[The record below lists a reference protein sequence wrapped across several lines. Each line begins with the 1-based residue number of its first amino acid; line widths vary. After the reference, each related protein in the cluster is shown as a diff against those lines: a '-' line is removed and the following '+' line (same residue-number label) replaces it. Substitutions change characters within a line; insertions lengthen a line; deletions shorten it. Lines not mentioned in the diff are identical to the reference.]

1 MDIYGIKNCSTVKK
15 ALDWLQLNHINFT
28 FHDFK
33 KEGVSAEKL
42 QEWSQKVGYEKL
54 LNKQGLTWK
63 QLDPDK
69 KATIIGQKEALQL
82 LHDKNSMIKRPVLE
96 LGEKVVLGFKEEEY
110 AMLFLP
116 SKN

>member
-1 MDIYGIKNCSTVKK
+1 MNIYGIKNCNTVKK
-15 ALDWLQLNHINFT
+15 ALDWLQSNHINFE

-42 QEWSQKVGYEKL
+42 QEWSSKVGYEKL

-63 QLDPDK
+63 QLDPK
-69 KATIIGQKEALQL
+69 IKATIINEKEALQL

-96 LGEKVVLGFKEEEY
+96 FQGQLVLGFEEKQY
-110 AMLFLP
+110 RMLFL
-116 SKN
+116 SGKN

>member
-1 MDIYGIKNCSTVKK
+1 MINIYGIKNCNTVKK
-15 ALDWLQLNHINFT
+15 ALDWLKENQIDYQ

-42 QEWSQKVGYEKL
+42 YEWSHKSGYEKL

-63 QLDPDK
+63 QLDPET
-69 KATIIGQKEALQL
+69 KAKITGEKEALQL

-96 LGEKVVLGFKEEEY
+96 FEGKLILGFQEEVY
-110 AMLFLP
+110 QMLFL
-116 SKN
+116 SA